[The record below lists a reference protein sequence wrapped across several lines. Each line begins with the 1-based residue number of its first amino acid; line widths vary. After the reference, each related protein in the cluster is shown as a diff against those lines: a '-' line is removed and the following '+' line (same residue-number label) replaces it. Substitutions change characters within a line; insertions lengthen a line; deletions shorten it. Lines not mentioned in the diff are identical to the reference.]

1 MIRKTVAD
9 VSVALE
15 GIQSGMTLMLGGF
28 GLCGIPEN
36 LIKAIASSPF
46 KDFTC
51 ISANVGTDDFG
62 LGLLIKEK
70 KVKTMIGSYV
80 GENSE
85 FERQMLA
92 NEMEVIL
99 TPMGTLA
106 EKCRAAQM
114 GIPAFYTPA
123 GFGTEVAQNKEV
135 RTFHSKNYILEEAYQ
150 ADFSLIKAWKGDSA
164 GNLIFR
170 GTAKNF
176 NTIMSGAATITVAEV
191 EELVEVGELDPNQIH
206 TPGIFVDRIFQGAS
220 YEKKNEKLT
229 FSNP

>member
-70 KVKTMIGSYV
+70 KVIKKGIFMYRSTSLKSSFVVNIIFDSL
-80 GENSE
+80 N
-85 FERQMLA
+85 L
-92 NEMEVIL
+92 IL
-99 TPMGTLA
+99 NF
-106 EKCRAAQM
+106 KKK
-114 GIPAFYTPA
+114 
-123 GFGTEVAQNKEV
+123 V
-135 RTFHSKNYILEEAYQ
+135 
-150 ADFSLIKAWKGDSA
+150 
-164 GNLIFR
+164 NLIFIR
-170 GTAKNF
+170 ST
-176 NTIMSGAATITVAEV
+176 
-191 EELVEVGELDPNQIH
+191 
-206 TPGIFVDRIFQGAS
+206 
-220 YEKKNEKLT
+220 
-229 FSNP
+229 